1 MKALIFDLE
10 TTGLL
15 NPDWAAS
22 QPRIIEIGAALID
35 ATTYKESMSISQ
47 LVNPGIPIEPII
59 TKITGI
65 TQADLDPAPKLIEVI
80 GGLRRAFSK
89 AQILVT
95 HNLPFDK
102 GVLQAELRRLMLDV
116 WPWPAQ
122 EMCTVQAYAHEY
134 GRNPKLIELYERK
147 LGRPLAQTHRA
158 LDDVRAL
165 IEILRADNTL
175 EMYA

>member
-15 NPDWAAS
+15 NPDWSAT
-22 QPRIIEIGAALID
+22 QPRIIEIGAVLLDTA
-35 ATTYKESMSISQ
+35 TYKESVSHSF

-65 TQADLDPAPKLIEVI
+65 TQDQLSTAPSLIEV
-80 GGLRRAFSK
+80 LPMLKRTFAK
-89 AQILVT
+89 AQLLVS

-102 GVLQAELRRLMLDV
+102 GVLSRELKRLMLDI

-134 GRNPKLIELYERK
+134 GRNPKLTELYERK
-147 LGRPLAQTHRA
+147 IGRPLAQTHRA

-165 IEILRADNTL
+165 IEILRTDNTL